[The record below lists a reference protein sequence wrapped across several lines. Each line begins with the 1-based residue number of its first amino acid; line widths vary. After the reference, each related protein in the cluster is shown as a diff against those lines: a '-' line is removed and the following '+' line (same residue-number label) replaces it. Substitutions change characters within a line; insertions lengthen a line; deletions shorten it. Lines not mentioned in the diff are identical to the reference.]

1 MDADAV
7 FGMVVLNDA
16 LDRSSGYA
24 LVEHDRLLVED
35 SPAVAHVGVQARRVG
50 APTRVYTGG

>member
-16 LDRSSGYA
+16 LDRNSDCA

-35 SPAVAHVGVQARRVG
+35 SPAVAYVAVQARRVG
-50 APTRVYTGG
+50 APARVYTVG